1 MFDGTFLCL
10 VDLKDSC
17 RNFVRCLKPLPYIC
31 AESAKISTVSCLIL
45 FFHNCENTLNTEE
58 KNKKK
63 KQGRHSD
70 FFYFFLTGILIHV
83 FSEGLMCFP
92 PGAEHRLVSF
102 MFQQDKS
109 GDLSTDL
116 SWVVQINCSSF
127 PLCLEK
133 VSLLLII

>member
-1 MFDGTFLCL
+1 MQ
-10 VDLKDSC
+10 
-17 RNFVRCLKPLPYIC
+17 RRRI
-31 AESAKISTVSCLIL
+31 
-45 FFHNCENTLNTEE
+45 E
-58 KNKKK
+58 KKR
-63 KQGRHSD
+63 QRRHSD
-70 FFYFFLTGILIHV
+70 FFFHFFLTGILIHV

-92 PGAEHRLVSF
+92 PGAEHRLVGF

-109 GDLSTDL
+109 EGLRTDL

>member
-1 MFDGTFLCL
+1 
-10 VDLKDSC
+10 
-17 RNFVRCLKPLPYIC
+17 
-31 AESAKISTVSCLIL
+31 
-45 FFHNCENTLNTEE
+45 
-58 KNKKK
+58 
-63 KQGRHSD
+63 
-70 FFYFFLTGILIHV
+70 
-83 FSEGLMCFP
+83 MCFP